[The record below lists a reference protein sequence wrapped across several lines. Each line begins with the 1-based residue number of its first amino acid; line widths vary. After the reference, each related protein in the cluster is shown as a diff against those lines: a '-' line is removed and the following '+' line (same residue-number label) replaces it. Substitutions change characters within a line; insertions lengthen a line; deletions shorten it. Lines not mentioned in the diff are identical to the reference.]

1 MAKQETESYSTIA
14 TLELSF
20 IDLRAHFEAQL
31 RTVARAERCLVNC
44 RSASDERTFA
54 TAVDSLQAEIQVV
67 STNNCSI
74 RAVIDQVDTSARRLA
89 PPTERSTDLTT

>member
-1 MAKQETESYSTIA
+1 MAKPETESDATIA

-20 IDLRAHFEAQL
+20 VDLRAHFEAQL
-31 RTVARAERCLVNC
+31 RTVARAERCLVKC
-44 RSASDERTFA
+44 RSASDERIFA

-67 STNNCSI
+67 STNNRSI

-89 PPTERSTDLTT
+89 PPSARSTDVAT